1 MEWRMAEGADYDE
14 AVASLLK
21 TMGADVSEVEIE
33 KLGEQRKLFGL
44 GGVVTR
50 IRGRLKD
57 DAVPGER
64 PRSAPQRTPRPEK
77 TVRELTESETA
88 TIAEK
93 AADFLGRIIKGMDV
107 STATVR
113 SSAENGEIRLE
124 IVGGDV
130 PFPVGDEGEVLDA
143 IQTIVTIYVGRLHEG
158 KARVSVDAGNY
169 RNARVEQLKEIALK
183 AAESAVNSGRKV
195 YLGPMKSLERKVVHA
210 ALQDNPGVHTKSQ
223 GEGDRRQVVVYPSK
237 PGRS

>member
-50 IRGRLKD
+50 IRGRLKED
-57 DAVPGER
+57 SVPAER
-64 PRSAPQRTPRPEK
+64 PRTAPQKTRPER
-77 TVRELTESETA
+77 TGRELTESETA
-88 TIAEK
+88 KIAEK
-93 AADFLGRIIKGMDV
+93 AADFLGQIIKGMDV

-113 SSAENGEIRLE
+113 SSTENGEIMLE
-124 IVGGDV
+124 IVGGDR
-130 PFPVGDEGEVLDA
+130 PFPVGDDGEVLDA
-143 IQTIVTIYVGRLHEG
+143 IQTLVTIYVGRLHEG

-169 RNARVEQLKEIALK
+169 RNARVEKLKEIAQK
-183 AAESAVNSGRKV
+183 AAESAVNTGKKV

-210 ALQDNPGVHTKSQ
+210 ALQDNHGVHTKSQ

-237 PGRS
+237 PRQS